1 MGRPLKTTKAS
12 GTVDTGY
19 NNYPP
24 GVTGGNTGQTGNQ
37 VLARVK
43 IGTQTEAN
51 GYIIRQKGKNKFLVG
66 SVTAIQDEDIAADV
80 SYIITDTSNTDWTY
94 FGLTNAANGQI
105 FTSSVSGA
113 GLTTNGV
120 VNRVGVCT
128 LADIANASL
137 TANTMTVTCT
147 YANASTFK
155 AATLSNHF
163 VTDFTTPLAN
173 KYLAAYA
180 ADGATSPITV
190 NVAHS

>member
-19 NNYPP
+19 FNYPP

-66 SVTAIQDEDIAADV
+66 SVTAIQDEDIAVGA
-80 SYIITDTSNTDWTY
+80 SYVITDTSNTDWTF

-128 LADIANASL
+128 LVNVATNSLVAD
-137 TANTMTVTCT
+137 TMTVECT
-147 YANASTFK
+147 FANAAQFK
-155 AATLSNHF
+155 AKTLSNHF
-163 VTDFTTPLAN
+163 VTNFSDV

-190 NVAHS
+190 SVANS